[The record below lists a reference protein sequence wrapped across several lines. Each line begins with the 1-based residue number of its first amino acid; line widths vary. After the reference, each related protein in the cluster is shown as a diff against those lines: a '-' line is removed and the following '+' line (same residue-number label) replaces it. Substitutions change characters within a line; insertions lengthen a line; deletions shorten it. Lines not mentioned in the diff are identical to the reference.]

1 MSNRPVYLITARD
14 QIVRHL
20 ADPVARSRLRER
32 LVTEGLWPAYT
43 QAIAEAK
50 VTIPASY
57 YVDLVPMIR
66 AALRAQV
73 QPMVRRVSRRGMA
86 A

>member
-66 AALRAQV
+66 AALRAQA
-73 QPMVRRVSRRGMA
+73 QPMVRRIRRVA